1 MGDNSQISCEEF
13 QIMYVYTPPSRRSVN
28 QQSCGLCIVISL
40 QRGQSEKGG
49 EINNFTVENPDKHS
63 LKQVIKIKI
72 NTDKA
77 SC

>member
-13 QIMYVYTPPSRRSVN
+13 QIMYVDTPRSRRSVN
-28 QQSCGLCIVISL
+28 QHSCGLCIVISL

-49 EINNFTVENPDKHS
+49 EKSNFKVENPDKLS

-72 NTDKA
+72 NIDK
-77 SC
+77 SS